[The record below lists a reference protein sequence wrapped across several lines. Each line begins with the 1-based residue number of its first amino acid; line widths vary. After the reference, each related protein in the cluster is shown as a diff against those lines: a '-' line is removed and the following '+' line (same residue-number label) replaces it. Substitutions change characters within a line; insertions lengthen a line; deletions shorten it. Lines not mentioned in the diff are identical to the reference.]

1 MKIIDHNSSIKN
13 IYEHLSEQIINL
25 YNNMSKSSSFK
36 LDKNDVLTGF
46 DAYVQSIIIKSLLH
60 KRHFEPGEL
69 NFVKNIVKFSD
80 YYKNI
85 NISKDAV
92 PSKELEETLY
102 KESKSVIKQVPAFI
116 MMSALVDK
124 ELERSLIKSHQ
135 TFSMVL
141 YSALKS
147 IINIV
152 LDDPEDDYSE
162 KVLFAVGEFFKNN
175 HILYYN

>member
-1 MKIIDHNSSIKN
+1 MKIIDNNSSIKN

-46 DAYVQSIIIKSLLH
+46 DAYVQSIII
-60 KRHFEPGEL
+60 

-124 ELERSLIKSHQ
+124 ETILNTYNEAVKEKYRFFSFGDATLLI
-135 TFSMVL
+135 
-141 YSALKS
+141 
-147 IINIV
+147 
-152 LDDPEDDYSE
+152 
-162 KVLFAVGEFFKNN
+162 
-175 HILYYN
+175 